1 MNSSKAAAALVC
13 GLAACGNLNEPSGPS
28 AAESNP
34 ALSTALKGYDAAA
47 ALVVVND
54 LLTRVVPTLTSGTGL
69 SALKSR
75 LESLATALLREQW
88 TALYDRVNAAT
99 QTLGQYS
106 SGAPETEEPEIE
118 GIEVAL
124 NYVGEG
130 LSASTGGKR
139 PGR

>member
-1 MNSSKAAAALVC
+1 MNSTKAAAALVC
-13 GLAACGNLNEPSGPS
+13 GLAACGNFNEPSGPS
-28 AAESNP
+28 AADNTE
-34 ALSTALKGYDAAA
+34 LSTALKGYDAAA
-47 ALVVVND
+47 AVVVVND

-88 TALYDRVNAAT
+88 TVLYDRVNAAK
-99 QTLGQYS
+99 QTLKQYS
-106 SGAPETEEPEIE
+106 SGAPEAEEPEIE
-118 GIEVAL
+118 GIEVGL

-130 LSASTGGKR
+130 LSAPTDGKR